1 MTIDL
6 PVRERIRA
14 AFIVGVFVGWCVV
27 GALVAYGVVR
37 LSP

>member
-14 AFIVGVFVGWCVV
+14 AFIVGVFVGWCVA
-27 GALVAYGVVR
+27 GALVACGLVR

>member
-14 AFIVGVFVGWCVV
+14 AFVVGVFVGWCVA
-27 GALVAYGVVR
+27 GALVAYGFVR